1 MPWQGCPPAPAR
13 PTTGEGSPTNS
24 RTIAVTGRSNLH
36 VTSAPV
42 ELSLDLHP
50 GFTPWNPPK
59 LRHRGDLHGVAKRGV
74 RPRRRQSP
82 RAGLL
87 RHEADRGVLH
97 AGARYAA
104 DQDDRL
110 ARGIGPAFLLRHGR
124 GERAGLLLVPGR
136 ARRGP

>member
-1 MPWQGCPPAPAR
+1 MPWRGCPPAPAR
-13 PTTGEGSPTNS
+13 AATGEGSPTNS
-24 RTIAVTGRSNLH
+24 RTIAVTGLSNLR

-42 ELSLDLHP
+42 KLSLDLHP
-50 GFTPWNPPK
+50 GITPWNPLK
-59 LRHRGDLHGVAKRGV
+59 LRHRGDLHGVAERGV

-87 RHEADRGVLH
+87 RHEADCGVLH

-110 ARGIGPAFLLRHGR
+110 ARGLGPALLLRHG
-124 GERAGLLLVPGR
+124 P
-136 ARRGP
+136 RGPAGILLGPRP